1 MRQLPLW
8 VRRTVNEAN
17 KIQPQ
22 GLMFLILVLALSAV
36 SLVGGRFL

>member
-1 MRQLPLW
+1 MRRLPVW
-8 VRRTVNEAN
+8 VRRIVSEAN

-36 SLVGGRFL
+36 WLVGGKL